1 MGIWLTEGEA
11 QAPGGWAQFWTHEWK
26 ICDGAFIVIKSKRKK
41 PTLLNRSFIF
51 YKVTGAPGNFEDAV
65 KAMKPS

>member
-1 MGIWLTEGEA
+1 M
-11 QAPGGWAQFWTHEWK
+11 
-26 ICDGAFIVIKSKRKK
+26 VIKSKRKK
-41 PTLLNRSFIF
+41 LTPLNHSFIF